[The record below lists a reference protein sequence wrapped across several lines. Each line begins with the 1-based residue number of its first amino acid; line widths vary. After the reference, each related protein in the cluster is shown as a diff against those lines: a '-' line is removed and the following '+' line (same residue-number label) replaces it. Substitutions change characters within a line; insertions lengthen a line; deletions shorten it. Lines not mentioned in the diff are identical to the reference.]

1 MRFYNWLK
9 SLAFNLFVPRLTRA
23 PRRTKR
29 RPSVFERLEGRAVL
43 ATYGITGTTLNID
56 LNTPGENIQIYPDAN
71 DYRIRLN
78 GASANIWTAQ
88 SGASTDGLTVTTF
101 DQTPLP
107 GGGVLNG
114 SDLTADYT
122 KFDTVNITDS
132 ASNTR
137 VYFLSGS
144 NDSISDSFNIK
155 LDNNSAGIIFPSESL
170 TTYGN
175 YNFLGSTSLSI
186 DVDHSVEFD
195 SWNLPRRWT
204 FNDGNLDMRIN
215 MQQTPRDTTKAGL
228 FLRRSVIETLGTGQ
242 TNIIAKGGNGSG
254 SNFQNRGVAVING
267 AKIIGGTTGTMN
279 ITGYAFP
286 HANATGWNACATGVA
301 VSGNATLYA
310 GSVNVNF
317 SEITS
322 HGANVVVTGY
332 GANKTNA
339 LPTTGSNSGTMNAGV
354 ALGHP
359 GGPNNDTYNGT
370 ISSGGNGSVTVIG
383 YGGSVSNPP
392 SGTVANR
399 SSPGVYLN
407 GSGALIKSGGSGLVT
422 VTGFGGGAQVNTS
435 CSVGVSIYNGKIT
448 SGTDGSVEVRGT
460 GSATGS
466 ANFHHGIWMRG
477 ASGLI
482 AAGVGTGSTTVV
494 GTGGGCG
501 TGISSYGVNLTA
513 GAKISALGSGNVS
526 VTGTGG
532 GSTGTGTDH
541 IGVSVS
547 NGAMITAAGS
557 GSTVTVSGIG
567 GGGSNATATNHGISL
582 SGVTAQSNQ
591 TITSNTGLIELT
603 ATEGT
608 GSGSLGLAMNLTS
621 PTVIGNATAA
631 GNVRIF
637 TDSASIATTAGSAI
651 NASGQI
657 LIAPRTA
664 GVTVNLTST
673 TDTPNGP
680 LSLSNAELATFNAG
694 TIQVGN
700 ATTGNVTIGS
710 GLTVPSASNLTL
722 VSNATGSS
730 GIVSNGTITLGAGK
744 LLNITGPASV
754 NAIIDGTTAQT
765 QYSQVSVVGD
775 LNIAGA
781 TLNLSGSY
789 TPASG
794 EAFTIVEATTLT
806 GTFAGLPAGATI
818 TLNGRVMAIIYS
830 ATSVTLTDPTIT
842 VSSTP
847 SDSTVTA
854 GNTASFTSTATGSP
868 PPTVKWQSSSNGGT
882 TWTDIAG
889 ETGTTLSFTAAAG
902 DDGKQYRAVFSN
914 GYGSDIPTSPAT
926 LTVQVAPAIT
936 STNAATFAAGLT
948 ESFQV
953 VATGNPAVTY
963 SITSGSL
970 PSGVTLDPT
979 TGALSGKAA
988 MGSAGAYPVTI
999 SASNGVG
1006 TAATQAFTL
1015 TVVNQITS
1023 TQVSRG
1029 QVQRSY
1035 LRYIDLAMSS
1045 NSVAALL
1052 ATNSATRMKLIK
1064 SDLNGNN
1071 PSEMSLAGLV
1081 SSSGSAVT
1089 IDFGAAGIGGSR
1101 NTNQADGYY
1110 ALKLDMDGDGAFE
1123 TTFNFY
1129 RLFGDTNGDK
1139 KVDQADINNV
1149 TAGMSAY
1156 SVESDL
1162 NGDGRVN
1169 TTDLLHTRR
1178 ALNRALNASLPLG

>member
-1 MRFYNWLK
+1 
-9 SLAFNLFVPRLTRA
+9 
-23 PRRTKR
+23 
-29 RPSVFERLEGRAVL
+29 LEGRAVL

-56 LNTPGENIQIYPDAN
+56 LNTPSENVRIFPEAN
-71 DYRIRLN
+71 HFRIDLN

-88 SGASTDGLTVTTF
+88 SGASTDGLTVTTL

-107 GGGVLNG
+107 GGGVMNG
-114 SDLTADYT
+114 SNLTADYT

-132 ASNTR
+132 ASSTR

-155 LDNNSAGIIFPSESL
+155 LDNSSAGIFFPSESL
-170 TTYGN
+170 TTFGN
-175 YNFLGSTSLSI
+175 YNFIGSTSLSI
-186 DVDHSVEFD
+186 DVDHSVEF
-195 SWNLPRRWT
+195 STFQVPRTWT

-228 FLRRSVIETLGTGQ
+228 FLNRSVIQTLGTGQ

-254 SNFQNRGVAVING
+254 STFQNRGVAVING

-286 HANATGWNACATGVA
+286 HANATGWNATATGVA
-301 VSGNATLYA
+301 VSGNQTLYA

-322 HGANVVVTGY
+322 LGANVVVTGY

-359 GGPNNDTYNGT
+359 GGPNNDTFNGT

-422 VTGFGGGAQVNTS
+422 VTGVGGGAEVNTS
-435 CSVGVSIYNGKIT
+435 CSVGVSIYNGTIT

-501 TGISSYGVNLTA
+501 TGNSSYGVNLTA

-532 GSTGTGTDH
+532 GSTGNGTDQ

-557 GSTVTVSGIG
+557 GSTLTVSGIG
-567 GGGSNATATNHGISL
+567 GGGSNATATNHGIFL

-591 TITSNTGLIELT
+591 TITSNSGLIELT

-621 PTVIGNATAA
+621 PTVIGNATAT

-651 NASGQI
+651 HASSQI

-664 GVTVNLTST
+664 GVAVNLTST

-700 ATTGNVTIGS
+700 ATTGNVTTGAD
-710 GLTVPSASNLTL
+710 LTVPSASNLTL
-722 VSNATGSS
+722 VSNPTGSS
-730 GIVSNGTITLGAGK
+730 GIVSNGTISLGAGK
-744 LLNITGPASV
+744 LLDITGLGSV
-754 NAIIDGTTAQT
+754 NAIIDGTTAKL
-765 QYSQVSVVGD
+765 QYSQLSVLGD
-775 LNIAGA
+775 LNIAGM

-806 GTFAGLPAGATI
+806 GTFAGLAEGATI
-818 TLNGRVMAIIYS
+818 TLNGRVMAISYS
-830 ATSVTLTDPTIT
+830 GNSVTLTVQYAPSITQNPTNTGVVAGQSASFSAAATGNPTPTI
-842 VSSTP
+842 
-847 SDSTVTA
+847 
-854 GNTASFTSTATGSP
+854 
-868 PPTVKWQSSSNGGT
+868 KWQSSNDNSS
-882 TWTDIAG
+882 WTDIPGA
-889 ETGTTLSFTAAAG
+889 TSTTYSFTASAG
-902 DDGKQYRAVFSN
+902 DNGMHYRAVFENSLGTAETN
-914 GYGSDIPTSPAT
+914 SASLIVGTAPVFTNPSQMTLAEGLRSGLTVTASASPSPTLSISGTLPTGVTFDPAT
-926 LTVQVAPAIT
+926 GLFSGIA
-936 STNAATFAAGLT
+936 AAGT
-948 ESFQV
+948 
-953 VATGNPAVTY
+953 
-963 SITSGSL
+963 
-970 PSGVTLDPT
+970 
-979 TGALSGKAA
+979 
-988 MGSAGAYPVTI
+988 AGTYPVTLQ
-999 SASNGVG
+999 ASNGVG
-1006 TAATQAFTL
+1006 APVTQNFVL
-1015 TVVNQITS
+1015 TVTTAVTGFD
-1023 TQVSRG
+1023 VSQG
-1029 QVQRSY
+1029 QTQRSY
-1035 LRYIDLAMSS
+1035 IRHLDVTMA
-1045 NSVAALL
+1045 NASVAANL
-1052 ATNSATRMKLIK
+1052 AADLSRVRLTKA
-1064 SDLNGNN
+1064 DLNG
-1071 PSEMSLAGLV
+1071 V
-1081 SSSGSAVT
+1081 GSTAVALT
-1089 IDFGAAGIGGSR
+1089 GQVTAIGNRIAINFGAAGLGASR
-1101 NTNQADGYY
+1101 NSNAADGYY
-1110 ALKLDMDGDGAFE
+1110 TLGLDLDNDGNFE
-1123 TTFNFY
+1123 TNLFFH
-1129 RLFGDTNGDK
+1129 RLFGDVNGDGVVDATDETAVANGSKASVPYSPNLDTNGDG
-1139 KVDQADINNV
+1139 
-1149 TAGMSAY
+1149 T
-1156 SVESDL
+1156 
-1162 NGDGRVN
+1162 VN
-1169 TTDLLHTRR
+1169 STDVIYVRR
-1178 ALNRALNASLPLG
+1178 ALARRIKAGLLITD